1 EILIGRAVGPSPAP
15 YIAEHAAMKAAS
27 ETFVDGIHP
36 ARERPGVRLED
47 VLLFQFIQLAAQ
59 RYMGRDRTFALLVR
73 KWRRVI
79 WLIKRS
85 AHCSSQSRAGRRK
98 SFSTS

>member
-1 EILIGRAVGPSPAP
+1 MKPNGDLIWWKRLVRDAIAHLTERLKKPRVNLRAFAAEILIGRAVGPSPAP

-47 VLLFQFIQLAAQ
+47 VLLFQFIQLAA
-59 RYMGRDRTFALLVR
+59 
-73 KWRRVI
+73 
-79 WLIKRS
+79 
-85 AHCSSQSRAGRRK
+85 
-98 SFSTS
+98 